1 MSTALNPVPDTS
13 ALLAENIVRGELV
26 TYLNELKDTCGT
38 LERQQILTILGQW
51 YHPLHY
57 FPTFLARLISVTP
70 SLSSQTFISRILWQ
84 ELGEGDP
91 RCAHENV
98 YLDTIADGD
107 LAPNSAA
114 TAPPAEATKRLVLG
128 YEESS
133 QRYLSGLGFLYGT
146 EVVDLPMVS
155 TIGELMGRCTG
166 KHDLAWVNIH
176 VKQEPD
182 HVESSNDA
190 LQPSF
195 TTTEQREVI
204 DKAEQ
209 VWTLWIDFFKSIH
222 KEILG

>member
-1 MSTALNPVPDTS
+1 MITAQSPVRDTS
-13 ALLAENIVRGELV
+13 ALLAANPARSELV

-38 LERQQILTILGQW
+38 LDRDQVLTILGQW

-98 YLDTIADGD
+98 YLDTIAAGD
-107 LAPNSAA
+107 LAPNSVAG
-114 TAPPAEATKRLVLG
+114 APPSEATKRLVRG
-128 YEESS
+128 YEEAS
-133 QRYLSGLGFLYGT
+133 QRYLSGVGFLYGT

-166 KHDLAWVNIH
+166 KRDLAWVNIH

-182 HVESSNDA
+182 HIESSNDA

-209 VWTLWIDFFKSIH
+209 VWNLWIDFFRSIR
-222 KEILG
+222 KQILG

>member
-1 MSTALNPVPDTS
+1 MSTASTAVRDTS
-13 ALLAENIVRGELV
+13 ALLAANPVRSELV
-26 TYLNELKDTCGT
+26 TYLHELKNTCGT
-38 LERQQILTILGQW
+38 LDRDQILTILGQW

-70 SLSSQTFISRILWQ
+70 SLPSQTFISRILWQ

-91 RCAHENV
+91 RRAHENI
-98 YLDTIADGD
+98 YLETIAYGD
-107 LAPNSAA
+107 LAPNAA
-114 TAPPAEATKRLVLG
+114 AAAPPLEATKKLVQG
-128 YEESS
+128 YESAS
-133 QRYLSGLGFLYGT
+133 QGHLSGLGFLYGT

-166 KHDLAWVNIH
+166 KNDLAWVNIH

-182 HVESSNDA
+182 HVESSNGA

-195 TTTEQREVI
+195 TANEQREI
-204 DKAEQ
+204 INKAEQ
-209 VWTLWIDFFKSIH
+209 VWTLWIDFFRSIQ